1 MKGLSMEFKD
11 IWVAVGVVLGN
22 MIGVGAIAKYIV
34 MSVVKSNETLPVIA
48 ESVKTMTES
57 IRELKAQNEELY
69 DSRNRH
75 DKQLERLET
84 THELNGCNL
93 SPAERF
99 HTHRRNTDGIEG

>member
-34 MSVVKSNETLPVIA
+34 TSVVKSNETLPVIA

-93 SPAERF
+93 PPAERF